1 MLSIRN
7 YKIGH
12 RLISTTI
19 GALGLMIAFVVIA
32 LISLGMVSDRVQTIA
47 VDSNRSMELAYE
59 MQGRLFSIGQ
69 NANNAMLLEEISR
82 QRQAQ
87 AAVSADLE
95 NYRSGENKLATQI
108 QDGEAQ
114 AALKALTVAREAG
127 EASLQKFFALI
138 QQGNR
143 PEIEQYFSDDLQ
155 PKLVD
160 WQDRLNAFIKTQKAL
175 VGEAM
180 LDIEKIGDN
189 VRLIFL
195 SLIALA
201 VVMMIPSGIWVTRQ
215 ITQPLQAAVDVAD
228 SVAAGNF
235 DNQVDTSGK
244 DETSHLLQTL
254 SRMQSDL
261 KARTEKER
269 EVAAEAMRIKVA
281 LDVGSNCV
289 MLADRDGVIIYC
301 NKAALDMMRNA
312 ESDLRKDL
320 PNFRAD
326 TIVGS
331 SFDIYHRNPSH
342 QRNLLAAL
350 KAPVRSQI
358 QVGGRTFSLVAT
370 PVLGD
375 GGVRLGTVVE
385 WLDRTGE
392 VAIEQEVSEIIEAAV
407 VGDFSRR
414 IGVDDKQGFFLRLS
428 SGINGMLD
436 ANSQVL
442 EEIGK
447 MLARLADGDLTQK
460 IDMPYQGLL
469 AKVRDDANG
478 TVDNLRAIVSSLKE
492 ATDSI
497 NTAASEIA
505 MGNQDLSGRTEQQA
519 SSLEETASSM
529 EQLTGTVQ
537 QNAINASRAN
547 ELAGSAQKVA
557 EQGGAV
563 FGEVVNTMGAIQQ
576 SSNRIADII
585 GVIDGIAFQTNI
597 LALNAAV
604 EAARAGEQG
613 RGFAVVATEV
623 RSLAQRSASAAKEI
637 KSLIADSVDK
647 VATGHRLVDQAGATM
662 GEVVSSIQRVAHLIA
677 DISSASAEQSTGI
690 AQVGLAITQ
699 MDEVTQQNAALVEQA
714 AAAAESLQEQARC
727 LADAVSVF
735 RVSGGEEGLS
745 PDKEHKVAYLP
756 KPEPRL
762 DVVQPQR
769 LSVKVPNKI
778 ISGRVPLLADREN
791 DWAEF

>member
-1 MLSIRN
+1 MLNIRN
-7 YKIGH
+7 YRIGH

-19 GALGLMIAFVVIA
+19 GALALMIAFVVVA
-32 LISLGMVSDRVQTIA
+32 LIGLGMVNDRVQTIA
-47 VDSNRSMELAYE
+47 VDGNQSMELAYE

-69 NANNAMLLEEISR
+69 HANNAMLLEEIAR

-87 AAVSADLE
+87 AAAIENLESYHAGELRLSRQLQDARAQSALKALSVA
-95 NYRSGENKLATQI
+95 R
-108 QDGEAQ
+108 QDGEAS
-114 AALKALTVAREAG
+114 LTH
-127 EASLQKFFALI
+127 FFGLI
-138 QQGNR
+138 QEGNR
-143 PEIEQYFSDDLQ
+143 PEIEQFFADDFQ
-155 PKLVD
+155 PKMLK
-160 WQDRLNAFIKTQKAL
+160 WQDQVGVFLKTQKSL
-175 VGEAM
+175 VDAAM
-180 LDIEKIGDN
+180 LEIEEIGEN
-189 VRLIFL
+189 VRLIFF
-195 SLIALA
+195 SLIALS
-201 VVMMIPSGIWVTRQ
+201 VVVMIPSGIWVTRQ
-215 ITQPLQAAVDVAD
+215 ITRPLQAAVDIAD

-235 DNQVDTSGK
+235 ENQVDLSGR
-244 DETSHLLQTL
+244 DETAHLLQTL
-254 SRMQSDL
+254 SRMQADL
-261 KARTEKER
+261 KFRTERDK

-289 MLADRDGVIIYC
+289 MLADNAGKIIYC
-301 NKAALDMMRNA
+301 NSAALSMMRNA
-312 ESDLRKDL
+312 ESDLRKAL
-320 PNFRAD
+320 PDFKAD
-326 TIVGS
+326 EIVGS
-331 SFDIYHRNPSH
+331 NFDIYHRNASH

-350 KAPVRSQI
+350 NAPLRSQI
-358 QVGGRTFSLVAT
+358 NVGGRTFSLVAT
-370 PVLGD
+370 PVLEA
-375 GGVRLGTVVE
+375 GVRLGTVVE

-414 IGVDDKQGFFLRLS
+414 IVTGDKQGFFLRLS
-428 SGINGMLD
+428 NGINGLLD
-436 ANSQVL
+436 ANGQAL
-442 EEIGK
+442 DEIGK
-447 MLARLADGDLTQK
+447 MLARLAAGDLTQR
-460 IDMPYQGLL
+460 IDIPYQGLL

-478 TVDNLRAIVSSLKE
+478 TVDNLRAIVSSIKE
-492 ATDSI
+492 ATDAI

-529 EQLTGTVQ
+529 EQLTSTVQ
-537 QNAINASRAN
+537 QNAVNASRAN
-547 ELAGSAQKVA
+547 ALAATAQKVA
-557 EQGGAV
+557 EQGGSV
-563 FGEVVNTMGAIQQ
+563 FGDVVSTMGAIQQ

-647 VATGHRLVDQAGATM
+647 VATGHRLVDQAGTTM
-662 GEVVSSIQRVAHLIA
+662 GEVVASIQRVAHLMA
-677 DISSASAEQSTGI
+677 DISSASTEQSAGI

-735 RVSGGEEGLS
+735 RVTGDALILS
-745 PDKEHKVAYLP
+745 PGKVVNGSDFMPTQAMQDTAQP
-756 KPEPRL
+756 KL
-762 DVVQPQR
+762 
-769 LSVKVPNKI
+769 LAVKTSNKM
-778 ISGRVPLLADREN
+778 ISGRVPRLSDRESE
-791 DWAEF
+791 WAEF

>member
-1 MLSIRN
+1 MLNIRD
-7 YKIGH
+7 YRIGQ

-59 MQGRLFSIGQ
+59 MQGRLFSVGQ
-69 NANNAMLLEEISR
+69 NANNAMLLEEIAR

-87 AAVSADLE
+87 AGAMADLE
-95 NYRSGENKLATQI
+95 SYLAGEKKLASQKNGDEV
-108 QDGEAQ
+108 QS
-114 AALKALTVAREAG
+114 ALKALAAARDEG
-127 EASLQKFFALI
+127 EASLKKFFALT

-143 PEIEQYFSDDLQ
+143 PDIEQHFSDDLQ
-155 PKLVD
+155 PKMLL
-160 WQDRLNAFIKTQKAL
+160 WQDRLAAFIKTQKVL
-175 VGEAM
+175 VDAAM
-180 LDIEKIGDN
+180 IDIEEIGEN

-215 ITQPLQAAVDVAD
+215 ITQPLQAAVDIAD

-261 KARTEKER
+261 KVRTEKER

-289 MLADRDGVIIYC
+289 MLANKDGNIIYC

-312 ESDLRKDL
+312 EPDLRKDL

-326 TIVGS
+326 AIVGS
-331 SFDIYHRNPSH
+331 SFDIYHRNPAH

-350 KAPVRSQI
+350 QAPMRSEI
-358 QVGGRTFSLVAT
+358 NVGGRTFSLVAT

-375 GGVRLGTVVE
+375 AGVRLGTVVE

-392 VAIEQEVSEIIEAAV
+392 VAIEHEVSEIIEAAV

-414 IGVDDKQGFFLRLS
+414 IGISDKYGFFLRLS
-428 SGINGMLD
+428 TGINGMLD
-436 ANSQVL
+436 ANGQAL
-442 EEIGK
+442 EEVGK

-529 EQLTGTVQ
+529 EQLTSTVQ
-537 QNAINASRAN
+537 QNAVNASRAN
-547 ELAGSAQKVA
+547 ELAGSAQRVA
-557 EQGGAV
+557 EQGGSV
-563 FGEVVNTMGAIQQ
+563 FGEVVSTMGAIQQ

-662 GEVVSSIQRVAHLIA
+662 SEVVSSIQRVAHLIA
-677 DISSASAEQSTGI
+677 DISSASTEQSAGI

-714 AAAAESLQEQARC
+714 AAAAESLQDQARC

-735 RVSGGEEGLS
+735 RVSDGEQNAQPEKLGKPLGLPS
-745 PDKEHKVAYLP
+745 PKPRLDIVLP
-756 KPEPRL
+756 KP
-762 DVVQPQR
+762 V
-769 LSVKVPNKI
+769 SVKVPNKI
-778 ISGRVPLLADREN
+778 NSGRVPLLSDRED